1 MPDKVLFACLCA
13 AVFAVFIL
21 GIYIICAVRKR
32 SVFSDIYRSNVR
44 DERFAN
50 SLLSAVF
57 GNKVIKNPYIIR
69 DDSGVSPKVCSVIV
83 CSGGIAVISIC
94 GGTGEF
100 VAPDSGPWT
109 VTDALGTR
117 SIPNLVEAG
126 QTYVSAIS
134 TLVMRKSLY
143 CPAVRHYVFLTDD
156 RAGYDFRSSDCVF
169 TGAKLIAELKDFS
182 EFGTLS
188 SKEEKALYELILKN
202 SEFCKNYQPEVS
214 GKPSEDDSDMKIA
227 VAAPA
232 GTSVIPDEIIDIVS
246 ADSSDASDTAD
257 TSESNEVGEVPTN
270 NDTAHTVV
278 MKPVENRPEPT
289 EEEEDDDDFSVAE
302 LFGMKK

>member
-1 MPDKVLFACLCA
+1 MPDKILFACLCA
-13 AVFAVFIL
+13 AAFAVFIL
-21 GIYIICAVRKR
+21 GIYIICATRKR

-94 GGTGEF
+94 GGAGEF

-117 SIPNLVEAG
+117 SVPNLVEAG

-156 RAGYDFRSSDCVF
+156 RATYDFRSSDCVF
-169 TGAKLIAELKDFS
+169 TGAKLIAELREFS
-182 EFGTLS
+182 EFGTLN

-202 SEFCKNYQPEVS
+202 SEFCRNYQPEVP
-214 GKPSEDDSDMKIA
+214 GKSSEDDSDVKIA

-232 GTSVIPDEIIDIVS
+232 DTSVIPDEIIDIVS
-246 ADSSDASDTAD
+246 DNTSETDTAD
-257 TSESNEVGEVPTN
+257 ETSSADNA
-270 NDTAHTVV
+270 AHTVV
-278 MKPVENRPEPT
+278 MKPIENRSEPT

>member
-1 MPDKVLFACLCA
+1 MPDKILFACLCA

-21 GIYIICAVRKR
+21 VIYIICAARKR
-32 SVFSDIYRSNVR
+32 SVFSDIYKSNVR

-94 GGTGEF
+94 GGSGEF

-156 RAGYDFRSSDCVF
+156 RATYDFRSSDCVF
-169 TGAKLIAELKDFS
+169 TGARLIAELKEFS
-182 EFGTLS
+182 EFGTLN

-202 SEFCKNYQPEVS
+202 SEFCRNYQPDVS
-214 GKPSEDDSDMKIA
+214 GKPPEDDSDVKIA
-227 VAAPA
+227 VTAPA
-232 GTSVIPDEIIDIVS
+232 DASVIPDGIIDIVS
-246 ADSSDASDTAD
+246 PD
-257 TSESNEVGEVPTN
+257 TSESDKSGEASAT
-270 NDTAHTVV
+270 DETAHTVV
-278 MKPVENRPEPT
+278 MKPVESRPEPT
-289 EEEEDDDDFSVAE
+289 EEEDNDDFSVAE